1 MPITQPRMI
10 ALLNA
15 AIDYQQAFDAAVGLL
30 ERELQRAI
38 DGKLTWE
45 GAARNMELMVKHQG
59 MLTHPIQSYSIIQVE
74 RAHWRSHARRNI
86 NAANRQAQKRAAEG
100 GMVKRRQRAPTLAQ
114 FVELPEARTTAPD
127 SMARTGH
134 LKGSVYDDV
143 FQDEVTNGIP
153 AAGKGEPK
161 YAPDPSLAEDDEW
174 EAPTE
179 VTEGLKPSTL
189 DEETRKS
196 IEREAEAAVKSHPG
210 TIGDSEEE
218 KDV

>member
-38 DGKLTWE
+38 SGQLTWE
-45 GAARNMELMVKHQG
+45 GAARNMELLVKHQG

-86 NAANRQAQKRAAEG
+86 NAAQRQAQKRASQG
-100 GMVKRRQRAPTLAQ
+100 GGVKRPQRTGPRTQ
-114 FVELPEARTTAPD
+114 FVELPAARSTAPD
-127 SMARTGH
+127 SMERKGH
-134 LKGSVYDDV
+134 LAGSIFDEV
-143 FQDEVTNGIP
+143 FQDEITNGI
-153 AAGKGEPK
+153 ATAGRAEPK
-161 YAPDPSLAEDDEW
+161 YAPDPSLEEDDEW
-174 EAPTE
+174 EAPKGE
-179 VTEGLKPSTL
+179 EAEQVLKPGTL
-189 DEETRKS
+189 DAETMAQ

-210 TIGDSEEE
+210 TAEGDEGE
-218 KDV
+218 